1 MDNDIINFLNG
12 RTKQELKDLN
22 VTNRTIIFMD
32 AKRVLTKKRLLE
44 NYENKS
50 HQLVGEIGSFK
61 KFFND
66 VINHRL
72 PYFWDGNGD
81 LYT

>member
-1 MDNDIINFLNG
+1 
-12 RTKQELKDLN
+12 
-22 VTNRTIIFMD
+22 MD
-32 AKRVLTKKRLLE
+32 AKRVLKKKRLLQ
-44 NYENKS
+44 NDENKS

-61 KFFND
+61 KFFNV
-66 VINHRL
+66 VIKHRL